1 MDYYFNAAMK
11 MITGRAVMTWLI
23 CSLLSALLAY
33 DLHKHRKIK
42 SITAI
47 LIPLMVFYLSFVLTI
62 TIIERTPTE
71 RAQYQLELFWTIR
84 DVYRGEYSLLREI
97 FWNIVLFLPIGAAI
111 SLLLN
116 KHDLI
121 AWGLALAL
129 SASIELTQLI
139 THRGLFEWDDMI
151 YNGLGALLGIGIL
164 YIFRRIWSTFLLQQR
179 GNEDGK

>member
-1 MDYYFNAAMK
+1 M
-11 MITGRAVMTWLI
+11 
-23 CSLLSALLAY
+23 
-33 DLHKHRKIK
+33 
-42 SITAI
+42 
-47 LIPLMVFYLSFVLTI
+47 
-62 TIIERTPTE
+62 
-71 RAQYQLELFWTIR
+71 
-84 DVYRGEYSLLREI
+84 REI

-164 YIFRRIWSTFLLQQR
+164 YLLRRIWRVLLLRQR
-179 GNEDGK
+179 GKEDGK